1 MHSVA
6 DSEHDQTS
14 PSIATPSELERPR
27 QDLRSEVTQKLIEAM
42 EAGRVN
48 RPVNYATDAD
58 WWWGVVEA
66 NSTVFIRRVEI
77 KGVAP

>member
-1 MHSVA
+1 MRIV
-6 DSEHDQTS
+6 SEEG
-14 PSIATPSELERPR
+14 AT
-27 QDLRSEVTQKLIEAM
+27 LIEAM